1 LVCPSHESTAA
12 TATGGFAAERR
23 RMQQISISSCVRQA
37 AGAGIYQQI
46 AGSVML
52 RADGGG

>member
-1 LVCPSHESTAA
+1 LVFPSHELTAA

-23 RMQQISISSCVRQA
+23 RMQQISISSVRQA